1 MYYPSWASWKV
12 GYNRLKKWNSRLHF
26 KGRDTWVKEMSRGD
40 TNNLQQPTSADLKL
54 QAAQWRDVAPGETFR
69 TAYLAD
75 PAASPFRNQH
85 WEAVALAGDLM
96 GGTVLP
102 CCVCVAL
109 GVGLVPHPTSRVS
122 RLLPE
127 CGLPRPVPVSAV
139 SVLLGPQDGNLA
151 VHSLTCSLAP
161 LVGSGSPVLFTS
173 PCSLGLQSSNLFS
186 TQLLSTL
193 LGSQLPPRQP
203 VPVCPWL
210 WPMHLYSGPR
220 VLLLF

>member
-96 GGTVLP
+96 GGTALP

-109 GVGLVPHPTSRVS
+109 GVGLVCRHHIPPPESRVFSLSVVFCTLSPSPQCLSFWAS
-122 RLLPE
+122 RMGTLPST
-127 CGLPRPVPVSAV
+127 VSRA
-139 SVLLGPQDGNLA
+139 
-151 VHSLTCSLAP
+151 
-161 LVGSGSPVLFTS
+161 LF
-173 PCSLGLQSSNLFS
+173 
-186 TQLLSTL
+186 
-193 LGSQLPPRQP
+193 
-203 VPVCPWL
+203 
-210 WPMHLYSGPR
+210 HL
-220 VLLLF
+220 